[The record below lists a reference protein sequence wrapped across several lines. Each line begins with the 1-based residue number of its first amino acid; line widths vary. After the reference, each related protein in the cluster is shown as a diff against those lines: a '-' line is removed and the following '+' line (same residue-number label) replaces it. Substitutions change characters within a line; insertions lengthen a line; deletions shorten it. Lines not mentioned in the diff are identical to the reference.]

1 MPANET
7 FQLPGQTDALTE
19 DKQSDEE
26 ELSSMSSMHAEK
38 MLQGIRAMKTSSP
51 PPPPQCIDRSTNTS
65 EHLLEAY
72 FQKLLPSKMTIPKP
86 VKNTV
91 SLSQITEEPDTDYH

>member
-1 MPANET
+1 LQHPLSPVSIKVPTPPPGQASQTALASRRFRKLVPANET

-51 PPPPQCIDRSTNTS
+51 PPTPQRIDRRTNTS
-65 EHLLEAY
+65 EHLL
-72 FQKLLPSKMTIPKP
+72 
-86 VKNTV
+86 
-91 SLSQITEEPDTDYH
+91 